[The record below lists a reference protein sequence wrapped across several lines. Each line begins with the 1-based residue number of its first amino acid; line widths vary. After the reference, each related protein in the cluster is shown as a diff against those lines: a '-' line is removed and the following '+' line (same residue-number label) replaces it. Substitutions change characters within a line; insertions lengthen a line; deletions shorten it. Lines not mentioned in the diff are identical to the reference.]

1 MATLGKPLAAF
12 SHCEKTHRFQES
24 FPWCTPPPLGGG
36 CLFARCGRIRH
47 GIRRKGDS
55 GSVRGACPLSSTPH
69 VPSGTARTRYAQSRR
84 GRKARRSGPHQSG
97 FRREIGEAVYQQWPW
112 TSSARLV
119 HGRNRGAPSSS
130 DDQGLL
136 STPQS
141 EGQRVP
147 SRDCPLPAQV
157 TYDLKRAGEDE
168 PRVAKQNDRL
178 RFPQTLVATSLTH
191 PRRGDPLR
199 GCSLRCDPLRGC
211 VPTEPRSVSPRTHK
225 VTRRRGPNQSQPIEH
240 PRHSSKNSSS

>member
-1 MATLGKPLAAF
+1 MRL
-12 SHCEKTHRFQES
+12 SHTVRKHTGFKSRSLCAR
-24 FPWCTPPPLGGG
+24 PPPRRWLSICPVRKNSAGDPEKGG
-36 CLFARCGRIRH
+36 LAPSAVPAPFPPPRQ
-47 GIRRKGDS
+47 RRWSDDVFGDDFN
-55 GSVRGACPLSSTPH
+55 

-84 GRKARRSGPHQSG
+84 CRKARRSGPHQSG
-97 FRREIGEAVYQQWPW
+97 FRREIGEAVYRQWPW

-119 HGRNRGAPSSS
+119 HGLNRGAPSSS

-157 TYDLKRAGEDE
+157 TYDLKRADEDE

-178 RFPQTLVATSLTH
+178 RFPQTLVATSSTH

-199 GCSLRCDPLRGC
+199 GCSLRCDPL
-211 VPTEPRSVSPRTHK
+211 
-225 VTRRRGPNQSQPIEH
+225 
-240 PRHSSKNSSS
+240 